1 MESDEWLA
9 GRDEV
14 AVLDEPLD
22 HLAAVGGAHLGA
34 VTRAGDIADGA
45 PGSSMSASAA
55 SAERWKVPF
64 VGETTISQVG
74 VVSIIEASPCLAQ
87 KARAS
92 SSWSGV
98 LSAKSRPGHRPLGDP
113 GQGAAGASRAAR

>member
-1 MESDEWLA
+1 MRSRELA
-9 GRDEV
+9 TSPIV
-14 AVLDEPLD
+14 
-22 HLAAVGGAHLGA
+22 
-34 VTRAGDIADGA
+34 A
-45 PGSSMSASAA
+45 PGASMSASAA

-64 VGETTISQVG
+64 IGETTISQVG

-98 LSAKSRPGHRPLGDP
+98 LSANVSTPGQGPLGDA
-113 GQGAAGASRAAR
+113 GQGAGRGHLEDAR